1 MPTQLERVRTGATVY
16 QIDPLR
22 DSRWATF
29 VQKDPRS
36 AVFHSTKWL
45 SALQAV
51 YGYKPRVMTTSS
63 PEAPLTNGIVFCH
76 IHSWLTGKRLVSLPF
91 SDHCEPL
98 VADVDELR
106 QLLAQVCRYIEAG
119 KWTYAEMRPMWVQPD
134 VQTGFSKSTGYLF
147 HRLDLRGSAQE
158 LFRNFH
164 KDCVQRKIRRAEK
177 ENLQYQEGAS
187 EELLQQFYRLLLM
200 TRRRQYL
207 PPQPLSWF
215 RGLIAA
221 FGNDLKIRVA
231 SKDGVAVASI
241 LTLSHKRTMVY
252 KYGCSDAAASKFG
265 GTALLF
271 WKTIQDAQENGLEE
285 LDFGRSDTDNPGLV
299 AFKEHWG
306 AVRSPLTYWT
316 YPCIPP
322 KHQADWQ
329 KKLLR
334 RVVSAA
340 PEYALEI
347 AGTLLYRHMA

>member
-1 MPTQLERVRTGATVY
+1 MY

-29 VQKDPRS
+29 VEEDPRS

-45 SALQAV
+45 SALQTV
-51 YGYKPRVMTTSS
+51 YGYKPRVMTTSN

-98 VADVDELR
+98 VANVDELR
-106 QLLAQVCRYIEAG
+106 QLLAQVCRYIEAE
-119 KWTYAEMRPMWVQPD
+119 KWKYAEMRPMWLQPD

-147 HRLDLRGSAQE
+147 HRLDLRASAQE
-158 LFRNFH
+158 LFRKFH

-187 EELLQQFYRLLLM
+187 EELLQQFYRLLLK

-231 SKDGVAVASI
+231 SKDGAGVASI
-241 LTLSHKRTMVY
+241 LTLSHKKTMVY
-252 KYGCSDAAASKFG
+252 KYGCSDARFNKMG
-265 GTALLF
+265 GTALLL
-271 WKTIQDAQENGLEE
+271 WRTIQEAKENGFEE
-285 LDFGRSDTDNPGLV
+285 FDLGRTDTDNLGLS

-306 AVRSPLTYWT
+306 AQRGLLQYWT
-316 YPCIPP
+316 YPQRLTRPLTSWKRILA
-322 KHQADWQ
+322 KV
-329 KKLLR
+329 
-334 RVVSAA
+334 VVSAS
-340 PEYALEI
+340 PDFALKTV
-347 AGTLLYRHMA
+347 GKVVYRHAG